1 MICLIHDAL
10 SLSSD
15 GETAFCFSRV
25 IQVTGTSDI
34 GYHSRVAVTGPIEKD
49 RQMFPSSTDPV

>member
-1 MICLIHDAL
+1 MAL
-10 SLSSD
+10 SLSSN

-34 GYHSRVAVTGPIEKD
+34 GYHSKVAVTGPIEKD
-49 RQMFPSSTDPV
+49 WHCFRVHHDPV

>member
-10 SLSSD
+10 SLSSN

-25 IQVTGTSDI
+25 IPVTGASDI
-34 GYHSRVAVTGPIEKD
+34 GHRSRVAVTGPIEKD
-49 RQMFPSSTDPV
+49 WHCFRVHYDPV